1 MLIKEVKIH
10 LIEMEGKRP
19 IRTMFVIP
27 GQLRSQ
33 FDRRATPGHEPNQLC
48 FIRVITDT
56 GIEGWST
63 AFYTWGPARA
73 FAETWLDAFRHE
85 LVGAD
90 PLDREYIFQKLW
102 FANRFNWLH
111 PWNMSYADVALWDIA
126 GKYARLS
133 VAKLLGAFRDRI
145 PTYVSS
151 GNYPDP
157 ERFVEFG
164 LEVKKEGYKGYKL
177 HSRLGPEADI
187 QVARNVREA
196 LGDGFTLMHD
206 PVQIYTYPEAVQ
218 VGRALE
224 ELNYKWLEETAPGVG
239 HYSTQKAVRYPG
251 YSNSG
256 IGMGIRRI
264 SPCGDATGSRRSG
277 YCAGRRDRIGRNYG
291 IDEGSACG
299 RSIRSSV
306 RGTRARTNVL
316 LCPCTGAGRDEQ
328 LRVF

>member
-90 PLDREYIFQKLW
+90 PLDREYIFQ
-102 FANRFNWLH
+102 
-111 PWNMSYADVALWDIA
+111 MA
-126 GKYARLS
+126 GR
-133 VAKLLGAFRDRI
+133 
-145 PTYVSS
+145 
-151 GNYPDP
+151 
-157 ERFVEFG
+157 
-164 LEVKKEGYKGYKL
+164 
-177 HSRLGPEADI
+177 
-187 QVARNVREA
+187 
-196 LGDGFTLMHD
+196 
-206 PVQIYTYPEAVQ
+206 
-218 VGRALE
+218 
-224 ELNYKWLEETAPGVG
+224 TAPGVG
-239 HYSTQKAVRYPG
+239 HYSTQKTVRYPG

-264 SPCGDATGSRRSG
+264 SPCGDPAGSRRSG
-277 YCAGRRDRIGRNYG
+277 YCAGRRNRIGRNYG

-299 RSIRSSV
+299 RSIRSGV